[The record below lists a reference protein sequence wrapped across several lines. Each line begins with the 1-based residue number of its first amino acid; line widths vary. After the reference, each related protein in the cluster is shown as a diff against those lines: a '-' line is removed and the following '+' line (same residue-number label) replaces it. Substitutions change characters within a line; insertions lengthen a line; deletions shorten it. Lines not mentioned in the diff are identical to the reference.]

1 VAEQG
6 IGERDVREYPR
17 LGKSWYFMP
26 EQSAGTRMA
35 FSRRVWDPRIGVVKK
50 GIAENTPAVR
60 ISKVVMILI
69 SRHEWDFKL
78 ITVCR
83 P

>member
-1 VAEQG
+1 
-6 IGERDVREYPR
+6 
-17 LGKSWYFMP
+17 
-26 EQSAGTRMA
+26 
-35 FSRRVWDPRIGVVKK
+35 VVKK